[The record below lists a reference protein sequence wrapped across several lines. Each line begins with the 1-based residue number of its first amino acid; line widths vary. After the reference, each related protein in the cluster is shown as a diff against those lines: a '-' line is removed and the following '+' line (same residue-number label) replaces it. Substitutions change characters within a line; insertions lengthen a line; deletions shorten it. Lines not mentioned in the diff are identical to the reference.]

1 MLCAEYLCDLL
12 DRLVKVVY
20 NENEDGGRALFLRC
34 KRHPVKMK
42 NTWKVGDETMEQKE
56 EKNVNLPISDW
67 IDNLLDTDIPDDVAA
82 FCFNLYEDGDGIWSM
97 ELVGADRFDTED
109 EDWPCDETTD
119 FGSRENPYEW
129 EMDCDW
135 EDALAYIVNALKEY
149 LTYGKHAELLKS
161 KNGIGVGFVDGDL
174 EILYSKS

>member
-1 MLCAEYLCDLL
+1 
-12 DRLVKVVY
+12 
-20 NENEDGGRALFLRC
+20 
-34 KRHPVKMK
+34 
-42 NTWKVGDETMEQKE
+42 MEQKE

-149 LTYGKHAELLKS
+149 LTHGKYAELLKAA
-161 KNGIGVGFVDGDL
+161 NGIGVGFVDGNL